1 MSFYDLMSMS
11 LGNLW
16 RRKLRTILTV
26 LGVLIG
32 TTSIVAMLSLA
43 FGMKQRM
50 MAQYES
56 MGSVTQINIT
66 GGGGDMDSASS
77 GSQTDTSTMLT
88 ESNMKMFQE
97 MEHVKSVQP
106 QLSFDGNM
114 TSGRYSG
121 YGSMIGVDQSMLD
134 SQKLEKG
141 ETPKQGNS
149 GTLQVIAGNQIITG
163 FGYVK
168 GEEYVDYYSTGEL
181 PPIDLMKQIHQLQV
195 YNDAADSDTG
205 DQGNTTADASGDA
218 SADSGD
224 GDSDGD
230 SGTSGD
236 DAVAQPVVDDSM
248 LNFRMKIT
256 GIMAGGLEEYNNY
269 SQSLLVNIDDL
280 KSYLTKNFGKGKIP
294 GQPKPNGKPLNEW
307 VYTTFVVEVDQADHV
322 EEVMK
327 NIQDMGF
334 SANSNKDLIDSAQ
347 KSLQIVELVL
357 GGIGMVAF
365 LVAAIG
371 IANTMMMSTYERTK
385 EIGVMKV
392 LGCDMRDIQKL
403 FLAEAGFIG
412 LIGGLVGLL
421 VTCGV
426 SAVINHFTA
435 NMDGINGSISVIPW
449 WLALAAVAF
458 STLMGMIAGYFPAR
472 RAMKLSPLA
481 AIHTE

>member
-43 FGMKQRM
+43 FGMKQQM
-50 MAQYES
+50 MEQYES
-56 MGSVTQINIT
+56 MGSVTQINVSP
-66 GGGGDMDSASS
+66 GGGMDSDSS

-88 ESNMKMFQE
+88 ESNMEMFQG
-97 MEHVKSVQP
+97 MEHVKSVSP
-106 QLSFDGNM
+106 QLTFDGTM
-114 TSGRYSG
+114 KSGRYSG
-121 YGSMIGVDQSMLD
+121 YANMIGVDQSMLD
-134 SQKLEKG
+134 SQELDKG
-141 ETPKQGNS
+141 EVPKAGNS
-149 GTLQVIAGNQIITG
+149 GTLQVLGGNQLLTG
-163 FGYVK
+163 FGYVQ
-168 GEEYVDYYSTGEL
+168 GDEYVDYYSTGEL
-181 PPIDLMKQIHQLQV
+181 PPIDLMTQIHQLQV
-195 YNDAADSDTG
+195 YNDATESETV
-205 DQGNTTADASGDA
+205 DQTASTDASTED
-218 SADSGD
+218 SSGD
-224 GDSDGD
+224 GDSD
-230 SGTSGD
+230 SAGD
-236 DAVAQPVVDDSM
+236 DAAAQPAEDNSM
-248 LNFRMKIT
+248 LNFRIKIT

-269 SQSLLVNIDDL
+269 SQSLLVNLDDL

-307 VYTTFVVEVDQADHV
+307 VYTTIVVEVDQADNV
-322 EEVMK
+322 EDVMK
-327 NIQDMGF
+327 SIQDMGF
-334 SANSNKDLIDSAQ
+334 SANSNKELIDSAQ

-412 LIGGLVGLL
+412 LIGGIVGLL
-421 VTCGV
+421 LSCGV
-426 SAVINHFTA
+426 SSLINPFSA
-435 NMDGINGSISVIPW
+435 GLEGIGGNISVIPW

-458 STLMGMIAGYFPAR
+458 STLMGMVAGYFPAR

>member
-43 FGMKQRM
+43 FGMKQQM
-50 MAQYES
+50 MEQYES
-56 MGSVTQINIT
+56 MGSVTQINVSP
-66 GGGGDMDSASS
+66 GGGMDSDSS

-88 ESNMKMFQE
+88 ESNMEMFQG
-97 MEHVKSVQP
+97 MEHVKSVSP
-106 QLSFDGNM
+106 QLTFDGTM
-114 TSGRYSG
+114 KSGRYSG
-121 YGSMIGVDQSMLD
+121 YANMIGVDQSMLD
-134 SQKLEKG
+134 SQELDKG
-141 ETPKQGNS
+141 EVPKAGNS
-149 GTLQVIAGNQIITG
+149 GTLQVLGGNQLLTG
-163 FGYVK
+163 FGYVQ
-168 GEEYVDYYSTGEL
+168 GDEYVDYYSTGEL
-181 PPIDLMKQIHQLQV
+181 PPIDLMTQIHQLQV
-195 YNDAADSDTG
+195 YNDATESETV
-205 DQGNTTADASGDA
+205 DQTASTDASTED
-218 SADSGD
+218 SSGD
-224 GDSDGD
+224 GDSD
-230 SGTSGD
+230 SAGD
-236 DAVAQPVVDDSM
+236 DAAAQPAEDNSM
-248 LNFRMKIT
+248 LNFRIKIT
-256 GIMAGGLEEYNNY
+256 GIMAGGLEEYNNC
-269 SQSLLVNIDDL
+269 SQSLLVNLDDL

-307 VYTTFVVEVDQADHV
+307 VYTTIVVEVDQADNV
-322 EEVMK
+322 EDVMK
-327 NIQDMGF
+327 SIQDMGF
-334 SANSNKDLIDSAQ
+334 SANSNKELIDSAQ

-412 LIGGLVGLL
+412 LIGGIVGLL
-421 VTCGV
+421 LSCGV
-426 SAVINHFTA
+426 SSLINHFSA
-435 NMDGINGSISVIPW
+435 GMEGIGGNISVIPW

-458 STLMGMIAGYFPAR
+458 STLMGMVAGYFPAR

>member
-50 MAQYES
+50 MEQYES
-56 MGSVTQINIT
+56 MGSVTQITVN
-66 GGGGDMDSASS
+66 GGGGGMDSGSS

-97 MEHVKSVQP
+97 MEHVKAVQP

-121 YGSMIGVDQSMLD
+121 YGNLIGVDQSMLD
-134 SQKLEKG
+134 SQELEKG
-141 ETPKQGNS
+141 ENPQAGSS
-149 GTLQVIAGNQIITG
+149 GTLQVIAGNQLITG
-163 FGYVK
+163 FGYVQ

-181 PPIDLMKQIHQLQV
+181 PPIDLMAQIHQLQV
-195 YNDAADSDTG
+195 YNDVADSDTG
-205 DQGNTTADASGDA
+205 DQGTTTD
-218 SADSGD
+218 DSGD
-224 GDSDGD
+224 TSDSGDSDSD
-230 SGTSGD
+230 TAGD
-236 DAVAQPVVDDSM
+236 DTAAQPVEDNSM
-248 LNFRMKIT
+248 LDFRIKIT
-256 GIMAGGLEEYNNY
+256 GIMAGGLDEYNTY

-280 KSYLTKNFGKGKIP
+280 KSYLIKNFGKGKIP

-307 VYTTFVVEVDQADHV
+307 VYTTFVVEVDQADNV
-322 EEVMK
+322 EDVMQ

-334 SANSNKDLIDSAQ
+334 SASSNKDLIDSAQ

-421 VTCGV
+421 MTFGISLVL
-426 SAVINHFTA
+426 NHFTA
-435 NMDGINGSISVIPW
+435 NMDGINGNISVIPW
-449 WLALAAVAF
+449 WLALAAVVF

>member
-43 FGMKQRM
+43 FGMKQQM
-50 MAQYES
+50 MEQYER
-56 MGSVTQINIT
+56 MGSVTQINVSP
-66 GGGGDMDSASS
+66 GGGMDSDSS

-88 ESNMKMFQE
+88 ESNMEMFQG
-97 MEHVKSVQP
+97 MEHVKSVSP
-106 QLSFDGNM
+106 QLTFDGTM
-114 TSGRYSG
+114 KSGRYSG
-121 YGSMIGVDQSMLD
+121 YANMIGVDQSMLD
-134 SQKLEKG
+134 SQELDKG
-141 ETPKQGNS
+141 EVPKAGNS
-149 GTLQVIAGNQIITG
+149 GTLQVLGGNQLLTG
-163 FGYVK
+163 FGYVQ
-168 GEEYVDYYSTGEL
+168 GDEYVDYYSTGEL
-181 PPIDLMKQIHQLQV
+181 PPIDLMTQIHQLQV
-195 YNDAADSDTG
+195 YNDAAESETV
-205 DQGNTTADASGDA
+205 DQTASTDASTED
-218 SADSGD
+218 SSGD
-224 GDSDGD
+224 GDSD
-230 SGTSGD
+230 SAGD
-236 DAVAQPVVDDSM
+236 DAAAQPAEDNST
-248 LNFRMKIT
+248 LNFRIKIT

-269 SQSLLVNIDDL
+269 SQSLLVNLDDL

-307 VYTTFVVEVDQADHV
+307 VYTTIVVEVDQADNV
-322 EEVMK
+322 EDVMK
-327 NIQDMGF
+327 SIQDMGF
-334 SANSNKDLIDSAQ
+334 FANSNKELIDSAQ

-412 LIGGLVGLL
+412 LIGGIVGLL
-421 VTCGV
+421 LSCGV
-426 SAVINHFTA
+426 SSLINHFSA
-435 NMDGINGSISVIPW
+435 GMEGIGGNISVIPW

-458 STLMGMIAGYFPAR
+458 STLMGMVAGYFPAR

>member
-43 FGMKQRM
+43 FGMKQQM
-50 MAQYES
+50 MEQYES
-56 MGSVTQINIT
+56 MGSVTQINVSP
-66 GGGGDMDSASS
+66 GGGMDSDSS

-88 ESNMKMFQE
+88 ESNMEMFQG
-97 MEHVKSVQP
+97 MEHVKSVSP
-106 QLSFDGNM
+106 QLTFDGTM
-114 TSGRYSG
+114 KSGRYSG
-121 YGSMIGVDQSMLD
+121 YANMIGVDQSMLD
-134 SQKLEKG
+134 SQELDKG
-141 ETPKQGNS
+141 EVPKAGNS
-149 GTLQVIAGNQIITG
+149 GTLQVLGGNQLLTG
-163 FGYVK
+163 FGYVQ
-168 GEEYVDYYSTGEL
+168 GDEYVDYYSTGEL
-181 PPIDLMKQIHQLQV
+181 PPIDLMTQIHQLQV
-195 YNDAADSDTG
+195 YNDATESETV
-205 DQGNTTADASGDA
+205 DQTASTDASTED
-218 SADSGD
+218 SSGD
-224 GDSDGD
+224 GDSD
-230 SGTSGD
+230 SAGD
-236 DAVAQPVVDDSM
+236 DAAAQPAEDSSM
-248 LNFRMKIT
+248 LNFRIKIT

-269 SQSLLVNIDDL
+269 SQSLLVNLDDL

-307 VYTTFVVEVDQADHV
+307 VYTTIVVEVDQADNV
-322 EEVMK
+322 EDVMK
-327 NIQDMGF
+327 SIQDMGF
-334 SANSNKDLIDSAQ
+334 SANSNKELIDSAQ

-412 LIGGLVGLL
+412 LIGGIVGLL
-421 VTCGV
+421 LSCGV
-426 SAVINHFTA
+426 SSLINHFSA
-435 NMDGINGSISVIPW
+435 GMEGIGGNISVIPW

-458 STLMGMIAGYFPAR
+458 STLMGMVAGYFPAR

>member
-43 FGMKQRM
+43 FGMKQQM
-50 MAQYES
+50 MEQYES
-56 MGSVTQINIT
+56 MGSVTQINVSL
-66 GGGGDMDSASS
+66 GGGMDSDSS

-88 ESNMKMFQE
+88 ESNMEMFQG
-97 MEHVKSVQP
+97 MEHVKSVSP
-106 QLSFDGNM
+106 QLTFDGTM
-114 TSGRYSG
+114 KSGRYSG
-121 YGSMIGVDQSMLD
+121 YANMIGVDQSMLD
-134 SQKLEKG
+134 SQELDKG
-141 ETPKQGNS
+141 EVPKAGNS
-149 GTLQVIAGNQIITG
+149 GTLQVLGGNQLLTG
-163 FGYVK
+163 FGYVQ
-168 GEEYVDYYSTGEL
+168 GDEYVDYYSTGEL
-181 PPIDLMKQIHQLQV
+181 PPIDLMTQIHQLQV
-195 YNDAADSDTG
+195 YNDATESETV
-205 DQGNTTADASGDA
+205 DQTASTDASTED
-218 SADSGD
+218 SSGD
-224 GDSDGD
+224 GDSD
-230 SGTSGD
+230 SAGD
-236 DAVAQPVVDDSM
+236 DAAAQPAEDNSM
-248 LNFRMKIT
+248 LNFRIKIT

-269 SQSLLVNIDDL
+269 SQSLLVNLDDL

-307 VYTTFVVEVDQADHV
+307 VYTTIVVEVDQADNV
-322 EEVMK
+322 EDVMK
-327 NIQDMGF
+327 SIQDMGF
-334 SANSNKDLIDSAQ
+334 SANSNKELIDSAQ

-412 LIGGLVGLL
+412 LIGGIVGLL
-421 VTCGV
+421 LSCGV
-426 SAVINHFTA
+426 SSLINHFSA
-435 NMDGINGSISVIPW
+435 GMEGIGGNISVIPW

-458 STLMGMIAGYFPAR
+458 STLMGMVAGYFPAR

>member
-43 FGMKQRM
+43 FGMKQQM
-50 MAQYES
+50 MEQYES
-56 MGSVTQINIT
+56 MGSVTQINVSP
-66 GGGGDMDSASS
+66 GGGMDSDSS

-88 ESNMKMFQE
+88 ESNMEMFQG
-97 MEHVKSVQP
+97 MEHVKSVSP
-106 QLSFDGNM
+106 QLTFDGTM
-114 TSGRYSG
+114 KSGRYSG
-121 YGSMIGVDQSMLD
+121 YANMIGVDQSMLD
-134 SQKLEKG
+134 SQELDKG
-141 ETPKQGNS
+141 VVPKAGNS
-149 GTLQVIAGNQIITG
+149 GTLQVLGGNQLLTG
-163 FGYVK
+163 FGYVQ
-168 GEEYVDYYSTGEL
+168 GDEYVDYYSTGEL
-181 PPIDLMKQIHQLQV
+181 PPIDLMTQIHQLQV
-195 YNDAADSDTG
+195 YNDATESETV
-205 DQGNTTADASGDA
+205 DQTASTDASTED
-218 SADSGD
+218 SSGD
-224 GDSDGD
+224 GDSD
-230 SGTSGD
+230 SAGD
-236 DAVAQPVVDDSM
+236 DAAAQPAEDNSM
-248 LNFRMKIT
+248 LNFRIKIT

-269 SQSLLVNIDDL
+269 SQSLLVNLDDL

-307 VYTTFVVEVDQADHV
+307 VYTTIVVEVDQADNV
-322 EEVMK
+322 EDVMK
-327 NIQDMGF
+327 SIQDMGF
-334 SANSNKDLIDSAQ
+334 SANSNKELIDSAQ

-412 LIGGLVGLL
+412 LIGGIVGLL
-421 VTCGV
+421 LSCGV
-426 SAVINHFTA
+426 SSLINHFSA
-435 NMDGINGSISVIPW
+435 GMEGIGGNISVIPW

-458 STLMGMIAGYFPAR
+458 STLMGMVAGYFPAR

>member
-43 FGMKQRM
+43 FGMKQQM
-50 MAQYES
+50 MEQYES
-56 MGSVTQINIT
+56 MGSVTQINVSP
-66 GGGGDMDSASS
+66 GGGMDSDSS

-88 ESNMKMFQE
+88 ESNMEMFQG
-97 MEHVKSVQP
+97 MEHVKSVSP
-106 QLSFDGNM
+106 QLTFDGTM
-114 TSGRYSG
+114 KSGRYSG
-121 YGSMIGVDQSMLD
+121 YANMIGVDQSMLD
-134 SQKLEKG
+134 SQELDKG
-141 ETPKQGNS
+141 EVPKAGNS
-149 GTLQVIAGNQIITG
+149 GTLQVLGGNQLLTG
-163 FGYVK
+163 FGYVQ
-168 GEEYVDYYSTGEL
+168 GDEYVDYYSTGEL
-181 PPIDLMKQIHQLQV
+181 PPIDLMTQIHQLQV
-195 YNDAADSDTG
+195 YNDAAESETV
-205 DQGNTTADASGDA
+205 DQTASTDASTED
-218 SADSGD
+218 SSGD
-224 GDSDGD
+224 GDSD
-230 SGTSGD
+230 SAGD
-236 DAVAQPVVDDSM
+236 DAAAQPAEDNST
-248 LNFRMKIT
+248 LNFRIKIT

-269 SQSLLVNIDDL
+269 SQSLLVNLDDL

-307 VYTTFVVEVDQADHV
+307 VYTTIVVEVDQADNV
-322 EEVMK
+322 EDVMK
-327 NIQDMGF
+327 SIQDMGF
-334 SANSNKDLIDSAQ
+334 FANSNKELIDSAQ

-412 LIGGLVGLL
+412 LIGGIVGLL
-421 VTCGV
+421 LSCGV
-426 SAVINHFTA
+426 TSLINHFSA
-435 NMDGINGSISVIPW
+435 GMEGIGGNISVIPW

-458 STLMGMIAGYFPAR
+458 STLMGMVAGYFPAR

>member
-43 FGMKQRM
+43 FGMKQQM
-50 MAQYES
+50 MEQYES
-56 MGSVTQINIT
+56 MGSVTQINVSP
-66 GGGGDMDSASS
+66 GGGMDSDSS

-88 ESNMKMFQE
+88 ESNMEMFQG
-97 MEHVKSVQP
+97 MEHVKSVSP
-106 QLSFDGNM
+106 QLTFDGTM
-114 TSGRYSG
+114 KSGRYSG
-121 YGSMIGVDQSMLD
+121 YANMIGVDQSMLD
-134 SQKLEKG
+134 SQELDKG
-141 ETPKQGNS
+141 EVPKAGNS
-149 GTLQVIAGNQIITG
+149 GTLQVLGGNQLLTG
-163 FGYVK
+163 FGYVQ
-168 GEEYVDYYSTGEL
+168 GDEYVDYYSTGEL
-181 PPIDLMKQIHQLQV
+181 PPIDLMTQIHQLQV
-195 YNDAADSDTG
+195 YNDATESETV
-205 DQGNTTADASGDA
+205 DQTASTDASTED
-218 SADSGD
+218 SSGD
-224 GDSDGD
+224 GDSD
-230 SGTSGD
+230 SVGD
-236 DAVAQPVVDDSM
+236 DAAAQPAEDNSM
-248 LNFRMKIT
+248 LNFRIKIT

-269 SQSLLVNIDDL
+269 SQSLLVNLDDL

-307 VYTTFVVEVDQADHV
+307 VYTTIVVEVDQADNV
-322 EEVMK
+322 EDVMK
-327 NIQDMGF
+327 SIQDMGF
-334 SANSNKDLIDSAQ
+334 SANSNKELIDSAQ

-412 LIGGLVGLL
+412 LIGGIVGLL
-421 VTCGV
+421 LSCGV
-426 SAVINHFTA
+426 SSLINHFSA
-435 NMDGINGSISVIPW
+435 GMEGIGGNISVIPW

-458 STLMGMIAGYFPAR
+458 STLMGMVAGYFPAR

>member
-43 FGMKQRM
+43 FGMKQQM
-50 MAQYES
+50 MEQYES
-56 MGSVTQINIT
+56 MGSVTQINVSP
-66 GGGGDMDSASS
+66 GGGMDSDSS
-77 GSQTDTSTMLT
+77 GSQTDTSMMLT
-88 ESNMKMFQE
+88 ESNMEMFQG
-97 MEHVKSVQP
+97 MEHVKSVSP
-106 QLSFDGNM
+106 QLTFDGTM
-114 TSGRYSG
+114 KSGRYSG
-121 YGSMIGVDQSMLD
+121 YANMIGVDQSMLD
-134 SQKLEKG
+134 SQELDKG
-141 ETPKQGNS
+141 EVPKAGNS
-149 GTLQVIAGNQIITG
+149 GTLQVLGGNQLLTG
-163 FGYVK
+163 FGYVQ
-168 GEEYVDYYSTGEL
+168 GDEYVDYYSTGEL
-181 PPIDLMKQIHQLQV
+181 PPIDLMTQIHQLQV
-195 YNDAADSDTG
+195 YNDATESETV
-205 DQGNTTADASGDA
+205 DQTASTDASTED
-218 SADSGD
+218 SSGD
-224 GDSDGD
+224 GDSD
-230 SGTSGD
+230 SAGD
-236 DAVAQPVVDDSM
+236 DAAAQPAEDNSM
-248 LNFRMKIT
+248 LNFRIKIT

-269 SQSLLVNIDDL
+269 SQSLLVNLDDL

-307 VYTTFVVEVDQADHV
+307 VYTTIVVEVDQADNV
-322 EEVMK
+322 EDVMK
-327 NIQDMGF
+327 SIQDMGF
-334 SANSNKDLIDSAQ
+334 FANSNKELIDSAQ

-412 LIGGLVGLL
+412 LIGGIVGLL
-421 VTCGV
+421 LSCGV
-426 SAVINHFTA
+426 SSLINHFSA
-435 NMDGINGSISVIPW
+435 GMEGIGGNISVIPW

-458 STLMGMIAGYFPAR
+458 STLMGMVAGYFPAR

>member
-43 FGMKQRM
+43 FGMKQQM
-50 MAQYES
+50 MEQYES
-56 MGSVTQINIT
+56 MGSVTQINVSP
-66 GGGGDMDSASS
+66 GGGMDSDSS

-88 ESNMKMFQE
+88 ESNMEMCQG
-97 MEHVKSVQP
+97 MEHVKSVSP
-106 QLSFDGNM
+106 QLTFDGTM
-114 TSGRYSG
+114 KSGRYSG
-121 YGSMIGVDQSMLD
+121 YANMIGVDQSMLD
-134 SQKLEKG
+134 SQELDKG
-141 ETPKQGNS
+141 EVPKAGNS
-149 GTLQVIAGNQIITG
+149 GTLQVLGGNQLLTG
-163 FGYVK
+163 FGYVQ
-168 GEEYVDYYSTGEL
+168 GNEYVDYYSTGEL
-181 PPIDLMKQIHQLQV
+181 PPIDLMTQIHQLQV
-195 YNDAADSDTG
+195 YNDATESETV
-205 DQGNTTADASGDA
+205 DQTASTDASTED
-218 SADSGD
+218 SSGD
-224 GDSDGD
+224 GDSD
-230 SGTSGD
+230 SAGD
-236 DAVAQPVVDDSM
+236 DAAAQPAEDNSM
-248 LNFRMKIT
+248 LNFRIKIT

-269 SQSLLVNIDDL
+269 SQSLLVNLDDL

-307 VYTTFVVEVDQADHV
+307 VYTTIVVEVDQADNV
-322 EEVMK
+322 EDVMK
-327 NIQDMGF
+327 SIQDMGF
-334 SANSNKDLIDSAQ
+334 SANSNKELIDSAQ

-412 LIGGLVGLL
+412 LIGGIVGLL
-421 VTCGV
+421 LSCGV
-426 SAVINHFTA
+426 SSLINHFSA
-435 NMDGINGSISVIPW
+435 GMEGIGGNISVIPW

-458 STLMGMIAGYFPAR
+458 STLMGMVAGYFPAR

>member
-43 FGMKQRM
+43 FGMKQQM
-50 MAQYES
+50 MEQYES
-56 MGSVTQINIT
+56 MGSVTQINVSP
-66 GGGGDMDSASS
+66 GGGMDSDSS

-88 ESNMKMFQE
+88 ESNMEMFQG
-97 MEHVKSVQP
+97 MEHVKSVSP
-106 QLSFDGNM
+106 QLTFDGTM
-114 TSGRYSG
+114 KSGRYSG
-121 YGSMIGVDQSMLD
+121 YANMIGVDQSMLD
-134 SQKLEKG
+134 SQELDKG
-141 ETPKQGNS
+141 EVPKAGNS
-149 GTLQVIAGNQIITG
+149 GTLQVLGGNQLLTG
-163 FGYVK
+163 FGYVQ
-168 GEEYVDYYSTGEL
+168 GDEYVDYYSTGEL
-181 PPIDLMKQIHQLQV
+181 PPIDLMTQIHQLQV
-195 YNDAADSDTG
+195 YNDATESE
-205 DQGNTTADASGDA
+205 TADQTASTDA
-218 SADSGD
+218 STEDSSGD
-224 GDSDGD
+224 GDSD
-230 SGTSGD
+230 SAGD
-236 DAVAQPVVDDSM
+236 DAAAQPAEDNSM
-248 LNFRMKIT
+248 LNFRIKIT

-269 SQSLLVNIDDL
+269 SQSLLVNLDDL

-307 VYTTFVVEVDQADHV
+307 VYTTIVVEVDQADNV
-322 EEVMK
+322 EDVMK
-327 NIQDMGF
+327 SIQDMGF
-334 SANSNKDLIDSAQ
+334 SANSNKELIDSAQ

-412 LIGGLVGLL
+412 LIGGIVGLL
-421 VTCGV
+421 LSCGV
-426 SAVINHFTA
+426 SSLINHFSA
-435 NMDGINGSISVIPW
+435 GMEGIGGNISVIPW

-458 STLMGMIAGYFPAR
+458 STLMGMVAGYFPAR

>member
-43 FGMKQRM
+43 FGMKQQM
-50 MAQYES
+50 MEQYES
-56 MGSVTQINIT
+56 MGSVTQINVSP
-66 GGGGDMDSASS
+66 GGGMDSDSS

-88 ESNMKMFQE
+88 ESNMEMFQG
-97 MEHVKSVQP
+97 MEHVKSVSP
-106 QLSFDGNM
+106 QLTFDGTM
-114 TSGRYSG
+114 KSGRYSG
-121 YGSMIGVDQSMLD
+121 YANMIGVDQSMLD
-134 SQKLEKG
+134 SQELDKG
-141 ETPKQGNS
+141 EVPKAGNS
-149 GTLQVIAGNQIITG
+149 GTLQVLGGNQLLTG
-163 FGYVK
+163 FGYVQ
-168 GEEYVDYYSTGEL
+168 GDEYVDYYSTGEL
-181 PPIDLMKQIHQLQV
+181 PPIDLMTQIHQLQV
-195 YNDAADSDTG
+195 YNDAAESETV
-205 DQGNTTADASGDA
+205 DQTASTDASTED
-218 SADSGD
+218 SSGD
-224 GDSDGD
+224 GDSD
-230 SGTSGD
+230 SAGD
-236 DAVAQPVVDDSM
+236 DAAAQPAEDNST
-248 LNFRMKIT
+248 LNFRIKIT

-269 SQSLLVNIDDL
+269 SQSLMVNLDDL

-307 VYTTFVVEVDQADHV
+307 VYTTIVVEVDQADNV
-322 EEVMK
+322 EDVMK
-327 NIQDMGF
+327 SIQDMGF
-334 SANSNKDLIDSAQ
+334 FANSNKELIDSAQ

-412 LIGGLVGLL
+412 LIGGIVGLL
-421 VTCGV
+421 LSCGV
-426 SAVINHFTA
+426 SSLINHFSA
-435 NMDGINGSISVIPW
+435 GMEGIGGNISVIPW

-458 STLMGMIAGYFPAR
+458 STLMGMVAGYFPAR

>member
-43 FGMKQRM
+43 FGMKQQM
-50 MAQYES
+50 MEQYES
-56 MGSVTQINIT
+56 MGSVTQINVSP
-66 GGGGDMDSASS
+66 GGGMDSDSS

-88 ESNMKMFQE
+88 ESNMEMFQG
-97 MEHVKSVQP
+97 MEHVKSVSP
-106 QLSFDGNM
+106 QLTFDGTM
-114 TSGRYSG
+114 KSGRYSG
-121 YGSMIGVDQSMLD
+121 YANMIGVDQSMLD
-134 SQKLEKG
+134 SQELDKG
-141 ETPKQGNS
+141 EVPKAGNS
-149 GTLQVIAGNQIITG
+149 GTLQVLGGNQLLTG
-163 FGYVK
+163 FGYVQ
-168 GEEYVDYYSTGEL
+168 GDEYVDYYSTGEL
-181 PPIDLMKQIHQLQV
+181 PPIDLMTQIHQLQV
-195 YNDAADSDTG
+195 YNDATESETV
-205 DQGNTTADASGDA
+205 DQTASTDASTED
-218 SADSGD
+218 SSGD
-224 GDSDGD
+224 GDSD
-230 SGTSGD
+230 SAGD
-236 DAVAQPVVDDSM
+236 DAAAQPAEDNSM
-248 LNFRMKIT
+248 LNFRIKIT

-269 SQSLLVNIDDL
+269 SQSLLVNLDDL
-280 KSYLTKNFGKGKIP
+280 KSYLTKNFGKGKIQ

-307 VYTTFVVEVDQADHV
+307 VYTTIVVEVDQADNV
-322 EEVMK
+322 EDVMK
-327 NIQDMGF
+327 SIQDMGF
-334 SANSNKDLIDSAQ
+334 SANSNKELIDSAQ

-412 LIGGLVGLL
+412 LIGGIVGLL
-421 VTCGV
+421 LSCGV
-426 SAVINHFTA
+426 SSLINHFSA
-435 NMDGINGSISVIPW
+435 GMEGIGGNISVIPW

-458 STLMGMIAGYFPAR
+458 STLMGMVAGYFPAR

>member
-43 FGMKQRM
+43 FGMKQQM
-50 MAQYES
+50 MEQYES
-56 MGSVTQINIT
+56 MGSVTQINVSP
-66 GGGGDMDSASS
+66 GGGMDSDSS

-88 ESNMKMFQE
+88 ESNMEMFQG
-97 MEHVKSVQP
+97 MEHVKSVSP
-106 QLSFDGNM
+106 QLTFDGTM
-114 TSGRYSG
+114 KSGRYSG
-121 YGSMIGVDQSMLD
+121 YANMIGVDQSMLD
-134 SQKLEKG
+134 SQELDKG
-141 ETPKQGNS
+141 EVPKAGNS
-149 GTLQVIAGNQIITG
+149 GTLQVLGGNQLLTG
-163 FGYVK
+163 FGYVQ
-168 GEEYVDYYSTGEL
+168 GDEYVDYYSTGEL
-181 PPIDLMKQIHQLQV
+181 PPIDLMTQIHQLQV
-195 YNDAADSDTG
+195 YNDATESETV
-205 DQGNTTADASGDA
+205 DQTASTDASTDA
-218 SADSGD
+218 STEDSSGD
-224 GDSDGD
+224 GDSD
-230 SGTSGD
+230 SAGD
-236 DAVAQPVVDDSM
+236 DAAAQPAEDNSM
-248 LNFRMKIT
+248 LNFRIKIT

-269 SQSLLVNIDDL
+269 SQSLLVNLDDL

-307 VYTTFVVEVDQADHV
+307 VYTTIVVEVDQADNV
-322 EEVMK
+322 EDVMK
-327 NIQDMGF
+327 SIQDMGF
-334 SANSNKDLIDSAQ
+334 SANSNKELIDSAQ

-412 LIGGLVGLL
+412 LIGGIVGLL
-421 VTCGV
+421 LSCGV
-426 SAVINHFTA
+426 SSLINHFSA
-435 NMDGINGSISVIPW
+435 GMEGIGGNISVIPW

-458 STLMGMIAGYFPAR
+458 STLMGMVAGYFPAR

>member
-43 FGMKQRM
+43 FGMKQQM
-50 MAQYES
+50 MEQYES
-56 MGSVTQINIT
+56 MGSVTQINVSP
-66 GGGGDMDSASS
+66 GGGMDSDSS

-88 ESNMKMFQE
+88 ESNMEMFQG
-97 MEHVKSVQP
+97 MEHVKSVSP
-106 QLSFDGNM
+106 QLTFDGTM
-114 TSGRYSG
+114 KSGRYSG
-121 YGSMIGVDQSMLD
+121 YANMIGVDQSMLD
-134 SQKLEKG
+134 SQELDKG
-141 ETPKQGNS
+141 EVPKAGNS
-149 GTLQVIAGNQIITG
+149 GTLQVLGGNQLLTG
-163 FGYVK
+163 FGYVQ
-168 GEEYVDYYSTGEL
+168 GDEYVDYYTTGEL
-181 PPIDLMKQIHQLQV
+181 PPIDLMTQIHQLQV
-195 YNDAADSDTG
+195 YNDAAESETV
-205 DQGNTTADASGDA
+205 DQTASTDASTED
-218 SADSGD
+218 SSGD
-224 GDSDGD
+224 GDSD
-230 SGTSGD
+230 SAGD
-236 DAVAQPVVDDSM
+236 DAAAQPAEDNST
-248 LNFRMKIT
+248 LNFRIKIT

-269 SQSLLVNIDDL
+269 SQSLLVNLDDL

-307 VYTTFVVEVDQADHV
+307 VYTTIVVEVDQADNV
-322 EEVMK
+322 EDVMK
-327 NIQDMGF
+327 SIQDMGF
-334 SANSNKDLIDSAQ
+334 SANSNKELIDSAQ

-412 LIGGLVGLL
+412 LIGGIVGLL
-421 VTCGV
+421 LSCGV
-426 SAVINHFTA
+426 SSLINHFSA
-435 NMDGINGSISVIPW
+435 GMEGIGGNISVIPW

-458 STLMGMIAGYFPAR
+458 STLMGMVAGYFPAL

>member
-50 MAQYES
+50 MEQYES
-56 MGSVTQINIT
+56 MGSVTQITVN
-66 GGGGDMDSASS
+66 GGGGGMDSGSS

-97 MEHVKSVQP
+97 MEHVKAVQP

-121 YGSMIGVDQSMLD
+121 YGNLIGVDQSLLD

-141 ETPKQGNS
+141 ENPQAGSS

-163 FGYVK
+163 FGYVQ

-181 PPIDLMKQIHQLQV
+181 PPIDLMAQIHQLQV
-195 YNDAADSDTG
+195 YNDVADSDTG
-205 DQGNTTADASGDA
+205 DQGTTTE
-218 SADSGD
+218 DSGD
-224 GDSDGD
+224 TSDSGDSDSD
-230 SGTSGD
+230 TAGD
-236 DAVAQPVVDDSM
+236 DTAAQPVEDNSM
-248 LNFRMKIT
+248 LDFRIKIT
-256 GIMAGGLEEYNNY
+256 GIMAGGLDEYNTY

-307 VYTTFVVEVDQADHV
+307 VYTTFVVEVDQADNV
-322 EEVMK
+322 EDVMQ

-334 SANSNKDLIDSAQ
+334 SASSNKDLIDSAQ

-421 VTCGV
+421 MTFGISLVL
-426 SAVINHFTA
+426 NHFTA
-435 NMDGINGSISVIPW
+435 NMDGINGNISVIPW
-449 WLALAAVAF
+449 WLALAAVVF

>member
-43 FGMKQRM
+43 FGMKQQM
-50 MAQYES
+50 MEQYES
-56 MGSVTQINIT
+56 MGSVTQINVSP
-66 GGGGDMDSASS
+66 GGGMDSDSS

-88 ESNMKMFQE
+88 ESNMEMFQG
-97 MEHVKSVQP
+97 MEHVKSVSP
-106 QLSFDGNM
+106 QLTFDGTM
-114 TSGRYSG
+114 KSGRYSG
-121 YGSMIGVDQSMLD
+121 YANMIGVDQSMLD
-134 SQKLEKG
+134 SQELDKG
-141 ETPKQGNS
+141 EVPKAGNS
-149 GTLQVIAGNQIITG
+149 GTLQVLGGNQLLTG
-163 FGYVK
+163 FGYVQ
-168 GEEYVDYYSTGEL
+168 GDEYVDYYSTGEL
-181 PPIDLMKQIHQLQV
+181 PPIDLMTQIHQLQV
-195 YNDAADSDTG
+195 YNDAAESETV
-205 DQGNTTADASGDA
+205 DQTASTDASTED
-218 SADSGD
+218 SSGD
-224 GDSDGD
+224 GDSD
-230 SGTSGD
+230 SAGD
-236 DAVAQPVVDDSM
+236 DAAAQPAEDNSM
-248 LNFRMKIT
+248 LNFRIKIT
-256 GIMAGGLEEYNNY
+256 GIMAGVLEEYNNY
-269 SQSLLVNIDDL
+269 SQSLLVNLDDL

-307 VYTTFVVEVDQADHV
+307 VYTTIVVEVDQADNV
-322 EEVMK
+322 EDVMK
-327 NIQDMGF
+327 SIQDMGF
-334 SANSNKDLIDSAQ
+334 FANSNKELIDSAQ

-412 LIGGLVGLL
+412 LIGGIVGLL
-421 VTCGV
+421 LSCGV
-426 SAVINHFTA
+426 SSLINHFSA
-435 NMDGINGSISVIPW
+435 GMEGIGGNISVIPW

-458 STLMGMIAGYFPAR
+458 STLMGMVAGYFPAR

>member
-43 FGMKQRM
+43 FGMKQQM
-50 MAQYES
+50 MEQYES
-56 MGSVTQINIT
+56 MGSVTQINVSP
-66 GGGGDMDSASS
+66 GGGMDSDSS

-88 ESNMKMFQE
+88 ESNMEMFQG
-97 MEHVKSVQP
+97 MEHVKSVSP
-106 QLSFDGNM
+106 QLTFDGTM
-114 TSGRYSG
+114 KSGRYSG
-121 YGSMIGVDQSMLD
+121 YANMIGVDQSMLD
-134 SQKLEKG
+134 SQELDKG
-141 ETPKQGNS
+141 EVPKAGNS
-149 GTLQVIAGNQIITG
+149 GTLQVLGGNQLLTG
-163 FGYVK
+163 FGYVQ
-168 GEEYVDYYSTGEL
+168 GDEYVDYYSTGEL
-181 PPIDLMKQIHQLQV
+181 PPIDLMTQIHQLQV
-195 YNDAADSDTG
+195 YNDATESETV
-205 DQGNTTADASGDA
+205 DQTASTDASTED
-218 SADSGD
+218 SSGD
-224 GDSDGD
+224 GDSD
-230 SGTSGD
+230 SAGD
-236 DAVAQPVVDDSM
+236 DAAAQPAEDNSM
-248 LNFRMKIT
+248 LNFRIKIT

-269 SQSLLVNIDDL
+269 SQSLLVNLDDL

-307 VYTTFVVEVDQADHV
+307 VYTTIVVEVDQADNV
-322 EEVMK
+322 EDVMK
-327 NIQDMGF
+327 SIQDMGF
-334 SANSNKDLIDSAQ
+334 FANSNKELIDSAQ

-412 LIGGLVGLL
+412 LIGGIVGLL
-421 VTCGV
+421 LSCGV
-426 SAVINHFTA
+426 SSLINHFSA
-435 NMDGINGSISVIPW
+435 GMEGIGGNISVIPW

-458 STLMGMIAGYFPAR
+458 STLMGMVAGYFPAR

>member
-43 FGMKQRM
+43 FGMKQQM
-50 MAQYES
+50 MEQYES
-56 MGSVTQINIT
+56 MGSVTQINVSP
-66 GGGGDMDSASS
+66 GGGMDSDSS

-88 ESNMKMFQE
+88 ESNMEMFQG
-97 MEHVKSVQP
+97 MEHVKSVSP
-106 QLSFDGNM
+106 QLTFGGTM
-114 TSGRYSG
+114 KSGRYSG
-121 YGSMIGVDQSMLD
+121 YANMIGVDQSMLD
-134 SQKLEKG
+134 SQELDKG
-141 ETPKQGNS
+141 EVPKAGNS
-149 GTLQVIAGNQIITG
+149 GTLQVLGGNQLLTG
-163 FGYVK
+163 FGYVQ
-168 GEEYVDYYSTGEL
+168 GDEYVDYYSTGEL
-181 PPIDLMKQIHQLQV
+181 PPIDLMTQIHQLQV
-195 YNDAADSDTG
+195 YNDAAESETV
-205 DQGNTTADASGDA
+205 DQTASTDASTED
-218 SADSGD
+218 SSGD
-224 GDSDGD
+224 GDSD
-230 SGTSGD
+230 SAGD
-236 DAVAQPVVDDSM
+236 DAAAQPAEDNSM
-248 LNFRMKIT
+248 LNFRIKIT

-269 SQSLLVNIDDL
+269 SQSLLVNLDDL

-307 VYTTFVVEVDQADHV
+307 VYTTIVVEVDQADNV
-322 EEVMK
+322 EDVMK
-327 NIQDMGF
+327 SIQDMGF
-334 SANSNKDLIDSAQ
+334 FANSNKELIDSAQ

-412 LIGGLVGLL
+412 LIGGIVGLL
-421 VTCGV
+421 LSCGV
-426 SAVINHFTA
+426 SSLINHFSA
-435 NMDGINGSISVIPW
+435 GMEGIGGNISLIPW

-458 STLMGMIAGYFPAR
+458 STLMGMVAGYFPAR

>member
-43 FGMKQRM
+43 FGMKQQM
-50 MAQYES
+50 MEQYES
-56 MGSVTQINIT
+56 MGSVTQINVSP
-66 GGGGDMDSASS
+66 GGGMDSDSS

-88 ESNMKMFQE
+88 ESNMEMFQG
-97 MEHVKSVQP
+97 MEHVKSVSP
-106 QLSFDGNM
+106 QLTFDGTM
-114 TSGRYSG
+114 KSGRYSG
-121 YGSMIGVDQSMLD
+121 YANMIGVDQSMLD
-134 SQKLEKG
+134 SQELDKG
-141 ETPKQGNS
+141 EVPKAGNS
-149 GTLQVIAGNQIITG
+149 GTLQVLGGNQLLTG
-163 FGYVK
+163 FGYVQ
-168 GEEYVDYYSTGEL
+168 GDEYVDYYSTGEL
-181 PPIDLMKQIHQLQV
+181 PPIDLMTQIHQLQV
-195 YNDAADSDTG
+195 YNDATESETV
-205 DQGNTTADASGDA
+205 DQTASTDASTED
-218 SADSGD
+218 SSGD
-224 GDSDGD
+224 GDSD
-230 SGTSGD
+230 SAGD
-236 DAVAQPVVDDSM
+236 DAAAQPAEDNSM
-248 LNFRMKIT
+248 LTFRIKIT

-269 SQSLLVNIDDL
+269 SQSLLVNLDDL

-307 VYTTFVVEVDQADHV
+307 VYTTIVVEVDQADNV
-322 EEVMK
+322 EDVMK
-327 NIQDMGF
+327 SIQDMGF
-334 SANSNKDLIDSAQ
+334 SANSNKELIDSAQ

-412 LIGGLVGLL
+412 LIGGIVGLL
-421 VTCGV
+421 LSCGV
-426 SAVINHFTA
+426 SSLINHFSA
-435 NMDGINGSISVIPW
+435 GMEGIGGNISVIPW

-458 STLMGMIAGYFPAR
+458 STLMGMVAGYFPAR

>member
-43 FGMKQRM
+43 FGMNQQM
-50 MAQYES
+50 MEQYES
-56 MGSVTQINIT
+56 MGSVTQINVSP
-66 GGGGDMDSASS
+66 GGGMDSDSS

-88 ESNMKMFQE
+88 ESNMEMFQG
-97 MEHVKSVQP
+97 MEHVKSVSP
-106 QLSFDGNM
+106 QLTFDGTM
-114 TSGRYSG
+114 KSGRYSG
-121 YGSMIGVDQSMLD
+121 YANMIGVDQSMLD
-134 SQKLEKG
+134 SQELDKG
-141 ETPKQGNS
+141 EVPKAGNS
-149 GTLQVIAGNQIITG
+149 GTLQVLGGNQLLTG
-163 FGYVK
+163 FGYVQ
-168 GEEYVDYYSTGEL
+168 GDEYVDYYSTGEL
-181 PPIDLMKQIHQLQV
+181 PPIDLMTQIHQLQV
-195 YNDAADSDTG
+195 YNDATESETV
-205 DQGNTTADASGDA
+205 DQTASTDASTED
-218 SADSGD
+218 SSGD
-224 GDSDGD
+224 GDSD
-230 SGTSGD
+230 SAGD
-236 DAVAQPVVDDSM
+236 DAAAQPAEDNSM
-248 LNFRMKIT
+248 LNFRIKIT

-269 SQSLLVNIDDL
+269 SQSLLVNLDDL

-307 VYTTFVVEVDQADHV
+307 VYTTIVVEVDQADNV
-322 EEVMK
+322 EDVMK
-327 NIQDMGF
+327 SIQDMGF
-334 SANSNKDLIDSAQ
+334 SANSNKELIDSAQ

-412 LIGGLVGLL
+412 LIGGIVGLL
-421 VTCGV
+421 LSCGV
-426 SAVINHFTA
+426 SSLINHFSA
-435 NMDGINGSISVIPW
+435 GMEGIGGNISVIPW

-458 STLMGMIAGYFPAR
+458 STLMGMVAGYFPAR

>member
-43 FGMKQRM
+43 FGMKQQM
-50 MAQYES
+50 MEQYES
-56 MGSVTQINIT
+56 MGSVTQINVSP
-66 GGGGDMDSASS
+66 GGGMDSDSS

-88 ESNMKMFQE
+88 ESNMEMFHG
-97 MEHVKSVQP
+97 MEHVKSVSP
-106 QLSFDGNM
+106 QLTFDGTM
-114 TSGRYSG
+114 KSGRYSG
-121 YGSMIGVDQSMLD
+121 YANMIGVDQSMLD
-134 SQKLEKG
+134 SQELDKG
-141 ETPKQGNS
+141 EVPKAGNS
-149 GTLQVIAGNQIITG
+149 GTLQVLGGNQLLTG
-163 FGYVK
+163 FGYVQ
-168 GEEYVDYYSTGEL
+168 GNEYVDYYSTGEL
-181 PPIDLMKQIHQLQV
+181 PPIDLMTQIHQLQV
-195 YNDAADSDTG
+195 YNDATESETV
-205 DQGNTTADASGDA
+205 DQTASTDASTED
-218 SADSGD
+218 SSGD
-224 GDSDGD
+224 GDSD
-230 SGTSGD
+230 SAGD
-236 DAVAQPVVDDSM
+236 DAAAQPAEDNSM
-248 LNFRMKIT
+248 LNFRIKIT

-269 SQSLLVNIDDL
+269 SQSLLVNLDDL

-307 VYTTFVVEVDQADHV
+307 VYTTIVVEVDQADNV
-322 EEVMK
+322 EDVMK
-327 NIQDMGF
+327 SIQDMGF
-334 SANSNKDLIDSAQ
+334 SANSNKELIDSAQ

-412 LIGGLVGLL
+412 LIGGIVGLL
-421 VTCGV
+421 LSCGV
-426 SAVINHFTA
+426 SSLINHFSA
-435 NMDGINGSISVIPW
+435 GMEGIGGNISVIPW

-458 STLMGMIAGYFPAR
+458 STLMGMVAGYFPAR

>member
-43 FGMKQRM
+43 FGMKQQM
-50 MAQYES
+50 MEQYES
-56 MGSVTQINIT
+56 MGSVTQINVSP
-66 GGGGDMDSASS
+66 GGGMDSDSS

-88 ESNMKMFQE
+88 ESNMEMFQG
-97 MEHVKSVQP
+97 MEHVKSVSP
-106 QLSFDGNM
+106 QLTFDGTM
-114 TSGRYSG
+114 KSGRYSG
-121 YGSMIGVDQSMLD
+121 YANMIGVDQSMLD
-134 SQKLEKG
+134 SQELDKG
-141 ETPKQGNS
+141 EVPKAGNS
-149 GTLQVIAGNQIITG
+149 GTLQVLGGNQLLTG
-163 FGYVK
+163 FGYVQ
-168 GEEYVDYYSTGEL
+168 GDEYVDYYSTGEL
-181 PPIDLMKQIHQLQV
+181 PPIDLMTQIHQLQV
-195 YNDAADSDTG
+195 YNDAAESETV
-205 DQGNTTADASGDA
+205 DQTASTDASTED
-218 SADSGD
+218 SSGD
-224 GDSDGD
+224 GDSD
-230 SGTSGD
+230 SAGD
-236 DAVAQPVVDDSM
+236 DAAAQPAEDNST
-248 LNFRMKIT
+248 LNFRIKIT

-269 SQSLLVNIDDL
+269 SQSLLVNLDDL

-307 VYTTFVVEVDQADHV
+307 VYTTIVVEVDQADNV
-322 EEVMK
+322 EDVMK
-327 NIQDMGF
+327 SIQDMGF
-334 SANSNKDLIDSAQ
+334 SANSNKELIDSAQ

-412 LIGGLVGLL
+412 LIGGIVGLL
-421 VTCGV
+421 LSCGV
-426 SAVINHFTA
+426 SSLIYHFSA
-435 NMDGINGSISVIPW
+435 GMEGIGGNISVIPW

-458 STLMGMIAGYFPAR
+458 STLMGMVAGYFPAR